1 MASKREQVTQ
11 PTEAAVDEFI
21 AALPDEEQ
29 RADAQALCALMQE
42 VTGEPPVLWGSS
54 IIGFGHY
61 HYRYASGHEGDSA
74 LVGFA
79 PRKQQLVLYLS
90 GEFETKHAETMDRL
104 GPHKTGKG
112 CLYLKRLAGVDRD
125 ALCEL
130 VVDSV
135 RVRRSMDRP
144 GS

>member
-1 MASKREQVTQ
+1 MVRKREQVTR
-11 PTEAAVDEFI
+11 PSSVVVDEFI
-21 AALPDEEQ
+21 AALPDAQQ
-29 RADAQALCALMQE
+29 RADSQALCALMQE

-54 IIGFGHY
+54 IIGFGQY

-74 LVGFA
+74 LVSFA

-90 GEFETKHAETMDRL
+90 GEFETKHATTMTRL

-112 CLYLKRLAGVDRD
+112 CLYLKQLAGVDRD
-125 ALCEL
+125 ALRAL
-130 VVDSV
+130 IADSV
-135 RVRRSMDRP
+135 RVRQSMDQP

>member
-1 MASKREQVTQ
+1 MARKRGQGTQ
-11 PTEAAVDEFI
+11 PTNAAGDQFI
-21 AALPDEEQ
+21 AALADEEQ

-42 VTGEPPVLWGSS
+42 VTGEPPVLWGSR

-90 GEFETKHAETMDRL
+90 GESE
-104 GPHKTGKG
+104 PNPPKT
-112 CLYLKRLAGVDRD
+112 V
-125 ALCEL
+125 
-130 VVDSV
+130 
-135 RVRRSMDRP
+135 
-144 GS
+144 